1 MVVFDVVEDILLRV
15 AVKDL
20 IRYKS
25 VCKSW
30 YSLISSSRFVELHL
44 KHTCDN
50 NDYDLEH
57 RRIAMPTVWKIPDDF
72 QNNIWKVVGSSNGLV
87 CISPLLRDPLI
98 LVNNPCTGEVR
109 ELPMAP
115 LISEKIIGKLSV
127 SFGYDSSTDDYKV
140 VMGIKK
146 GLEGAIVQVFSLKSN
161 SWKLIGDVK
170 YWFMYNKP
178 GILFNGA
185 LHWFVFDYNN
195 ETRTV
200 ILSFDLSREDFNVIP
215 QPNDTKYTWD
225 LLDSVTTMGIVENQL
240 SIILT
245 NVDNPLKRNIW
256 VMRSYNVG
264 HSWELLPNDCEMKY
278 DVVHYMKMYDCT
290 SPMKKRLSFF
300 CDDNTCSSR
309 SGKYVDTHIF
319 VQSLVS
325 PYVNYERPSR
335 AGSDKVAE
343 LELKYLRIHEEGKK
357 SKCRRDPEEEERYEG
372 NPYKIRGCHSITL
385 RKEGGVLGRKKKS
398 KKNKCKSS
406 CIRGGIWRKFLQKK
420 RVSLD
425 NYAERGRRAG
435 KKEKEQEQVYEVISE
450 KEVYCV

>member
-44 KHTCDN
+44 KRTCDN

-57 RRIAMPTVWKIPDDF
+57 RRIAMPTVWKIPDETHERLYDY
-72 QNNIWKVVGSSNGLV
+72 QNNVWKVVGSSNGLV
-87 CISPLLRDPLI
+87 CISPLFHRHLI

-109 ELPMAP
+109 ELPLAP
-115 LISEKIIGKLSV
+115 LVSEKSGDDVSL

-140 VMGIKK
+140 VLGIKK
-146 GLEGAIVQVFSLKSN
+146 RLEGAIVHVFSLKSN

-170 YWFMYNKP
+170 YWFMFNKP

-185 LHWFVFDYNN
+185 LHWFVEDYSREEPDNS
-195 ETRTV
+195 
-200 ILSFDLSREDFNVIP
+200 ILSFLYLAGNLTY
-215 QPNDTKYTWD
+215 ND
-225 LLDSVTTMGIVENQL
+225 E
-240 SIILT
+240 
-245 NVDNPLKRNIW
+245 P
-256 VMRSYNVG
+256 
-264 HSWELLPNDCEMKY
+264 SWELLPNDHEMKF

-309 SGKYVDTHIF
+309 SGEYVDAHIF

-325 PYVNYERPSR
+325 PYLNNERPSH

-343 LELKYLRIHEEGKK
+343 LEHECLRIHEVVK
-357 SKCRRDPEEEERYEG
+357 SKCSWDPEEEERDMEE
-372 NPYKIRGCHSITL
+372 ILT
-385 RKEGGVLGRKKKS
+385 
-398 KKNKCKSS
+398 
-406 CIRGGIWRKFLQKK
+406 KK
-420 RVSLD
+420 RVSL
-425 NYAERGRRAG
+425 NNSAERGRRAG
-435 KKEKEQEQVYEVISE
+435 KKEKEQEEQV
-450 KEVYCV
+450 